1 MRTITLQIAGTSS
14 GGSSYATRLLKAI
27 SENPVGTKIIAE
39 IGEGEYQD
47 SVYRI
52 VLNAALLIEVAAS
65 TLSDSECSFNFQIKK
80 VKQ

>member
-1 MRTITLQIAGTSS
+1 MQIITMHVAGTSS

-27 SENPVGTKIIAE
+27 VENPVGTKIIAE

-52 VLNAALLIEVAAS
+52 VLNAALLIESSAS
-65 TLSDSECSFNFQIKK
+65 TLSDTECSFNFQIKK
-80 VKQ
+80 VKS